1 MTNHLASRQRRLER
15 QRMRLQVMV
24 AVILITPRL
33 PHPCMEVR
41 IQDTRLRPP
50 LLPPGLSQRI
60 RTHLTSSPVEGIT
73 LRSLL
78 IPLTQRRPQI
88 HMDASRLPK
97 RLNTLL
103 QGILVTMT
111 NPIWS
116 IAKPQ
121 LVPQQP
127 LLATTLPRM
136 VVVSHLSRRATPLLT
151 CLVQNILYRN
161 SHNHHAIHSPAPLG
175 TVRDR
180 VHLRLTALSL
190 FLRRYTAPGDTLSFQ
205 ATGWC
210 SGVWPP

>member
-1 MTNHLASRQRRLER
+1 MLLASTGVRQNRMNTVRLIRRRIPMTNHLASRQRRLER
-15 QRMRLQVMV
+15 QRMRLQAMV
-24 AVILITPRL
+24 AVIPITPRH

-103 QGILVTMT
+103 Q
-111 NPIWS
+111 
-116 IAKPQ
+116 
-121 LVPQQP
+121 VPQQP

-136 VVVSHLSRRATPLLT
+136 VV
-151 CLVQNILYRN
+151 NILYRN
-161 SHNHHAIHSPAPLG
+161 NRNHHAIHSPAPLG

>member
-1 MTNHLASRQRRLER
+1 MLLASIGVRQNRMNTVRLTRRRIPMTNHLASRQRRLER
-15 QRMRLQVMV
+15 QRIRRLQAMV
-24 AVILITPRL
+24 AVTLITPRL
-33 PHPCMEVR
+33 PHPCMEAR
-41 IQDTRLRPP
+41 IQVTRLLLP

-60 RTHLTSSPVEGIT
+60 RTHLTNSPVEGTT

-78 IPLTQRRPQI
+78 ILTQRRPQI
-88 HMDASRLPK
+88 RMDASRPPK

-136 VVVSHLSRRATPLLT
+136 VVVSDLGRCPTPQLT
-151 CLVQNILYRN
+151 CLV
-161 SHNHHAIHSPAPLG
+161 
-175 TVRDR
+175 
-180 VHLRLTALSL
+180 
-190 FLRRYTAPGDTLSFQ
+190 
-205 ATGWC
+205 
-210 SGVWPP
+210 